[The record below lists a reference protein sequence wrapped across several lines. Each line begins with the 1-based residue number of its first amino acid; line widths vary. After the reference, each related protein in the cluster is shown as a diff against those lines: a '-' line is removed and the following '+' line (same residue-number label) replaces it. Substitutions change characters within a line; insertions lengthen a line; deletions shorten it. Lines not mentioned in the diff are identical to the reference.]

1 MSRQAD
7 QPFPRFSLARA
18 LTHLAGKRA
27 SPSSCHLLPCL
38 LASRSPVAALARYAL
53 LLACSLQHTY
63 TPPSLAHSPR
73 DTHERRK
80 YVSLSWLRLFM
91 RCERYARASSSRTF
105 SSVLH
110 TSKQPSKRLHDLP
123 SNWRN
128 SSRISPPNLG
138 VRPSNS
144 LRQSNLLLLRRACA
158 HHCNREVRLTLA
170 S

>member
-1 MSRQAD
+1 MSRRAD
-7 QPFPRFSLARA
+7 QPFPRFSIAR
-18 LTHLAGKRA
+18 LHIWRESG
-27 SPSSCHLLPCL
+27 
-38 LASRSPVAALARYAL
+38 L
-53 LLACSLQHTY
+53 LLRPATYSLVCLPLALPSLLSRATRSFSRVRFNTRLH
-63 TPPSLAHSPR
+63 PPSLARSPR